1 MSLVNCAHS
10 LSKPI
15 NSVLEISF
23 CSCND
28 GDLIPSYPWVGD
40 SLFSQY
46 IAGDGISGVAK
57 RNAGIAA
64 LFSLRKSSDIIS
76 TVIEKAVQSVSYSV

>member
-1 MSLVNCAHS
+1 MSLVNRAHP
-10 LSKPI
+10 LSKPA

-40 SLFSQY
+40 NLFSQY
-46 IAGDGISGVAK
+46 IAGDGISGAAE
-57 RNAGIAA
+57 RNAGIPA
-64 LFSLRKSSDIIS
+64 LFSS
-76 TVIEKAVQSVSYSV
+76 